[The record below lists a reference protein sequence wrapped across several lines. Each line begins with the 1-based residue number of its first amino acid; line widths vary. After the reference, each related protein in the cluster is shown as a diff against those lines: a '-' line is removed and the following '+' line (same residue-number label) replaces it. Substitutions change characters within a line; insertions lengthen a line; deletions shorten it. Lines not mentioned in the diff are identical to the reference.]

1 MVTLD
6 KIKEKI
12 QEEINNSGMTRVEI
26 ARRLGVTKQTVSC
39 YALGKKMPAL
49 DTFANLCEVLDVD
62 PAELLCLNDK
72 N

>member
-1 MVTLD
+1 VT
-6 KIKEKI
+6 
-12 QEEINNSGMTRVEI
+12 N
-26 ARRLGVTKQTVSC
+26 QTVSC